1 MGAAMGAR
9 KGNAMIERTLP
20 FRGLACAGLVM
31 GTLVLA
37 GCHRYDDEDARG
49 GRART
54 TTTEQTTSSSPA
66 VVAPMPGTTTTT
78 TTTRQTTVP
87 Q

>member
-1 MGAAMGAR
+1 MGAVMGAW
-9 KGNAMIERTLP
+9 KGNAMIDRTLP
-20 FRGLACAGLVM
+20 FRGLACAGMVM
-31 GTLVLA
+31 GMLALA
-37 GCHRYDDEDARG
+37 GCHRYDDEDARM

-54 TTTEQTTSSSPA
+54 TTTEQTTTAPA
-66 VVAPMPGTTTTT
+66 VVAPMPGSTTT

>member
-1 MGAAMGAR
+1 MEQTMGAW
-9 KGNAMIERTLP
+9 KGNAMMDRTAP
-20 FRGLACAGLVM
+20 FRGLAYAGLAI

-37 GCHRYDDEDARG
+37 GCHRYDDEDTRV
-49 GRART
+49 GRSRT
-54 TTTEQTTSSSPA
+54 TTTEQTTAAPT
-66 VVAPMPGTTTTT
+66 VVTPMPGSTTT